1 MKTLLPE
8 FTHQELTYLQDTD
21 FLKTKK
27 LIIKRIIA
35 LFEHIQVDTLH
46 LINRQNLML
55 PEGVSPKSGKVT
67 RGENYKDLPFVVLD
81 CPRFFDKNSIFA
93 FRSIFWWG
101 NYLSNH
107 FLIKGH
113 YLDRYRD
120 RFLHSWPLIKGEELY
135 LDLSEDP
142 WNHDLTDSTFIEFS
156 TLSQDE
162 FNEKLKHLDFLKL
175 VWRYELSQ
183 WKEFHQ
189 ASLENFLIISR
200 VLEF

>member
-8 FTHQELTYLQDTD
+8 FTHQELIYLQDTD

-27 LIIKRIIA
+27 LIIRRIIA
-35 LFEHIQVDTLH
+35 LFERIQVDTLD
-46 LINRQNLML
+46 LISHRNLTL

-81 CPRFFDKNSIFA
+81 CPRFFDKKNIFA
-93 FRSIFWWG
+93 YRSIFWWG

-120 RFLHSWPLIKGEELY
+120 RFLHSRPLIEDEELY

-142 WNHDLTDSTFIEFS
+142 WNHDLTDSNFIRFS
-156 TLSQDE
+156 ALSQSE
-162 FNEKLKHLDFLKL
+162 LNEKLKHLDFLKL

-189 ASLENFLIISR
+189 ASLENFLIISQ
-200 VLEF
+200 VLEL